1 MSAEMT
7 MLQDHLPAAAAA
19 AASTPAAYW
28 TATAIFVLTFAAIV
42 SEKVHKTKAALFGAA
57 LMLVLQVVTQEEAFH
72 SPHLGID
79 HNVVFLLISMMIL
92 VNVLA
97 RTGLF
102 EWAAIRSAKL
112 AGGRPVRILL
122 FFVALTAIASALLDN
137 VTTVLLV
144 APVTLLIADELDVDP
159 IPFLLAEAMASNVGG
174 TATLIGDPPNI
185 IIGSRARLDFMDFVV
200 HLAPAVA
207 VMMVA
212 LLVALRLFYGR
223 RLHVDEARR
232 QRILAMD
239 ERKMIKDPALAVK
252 SVAVLVLTLLGF
264 TLHGALHLEPATVA
278 LVGAASLLLIARGNP
293 HKVLAEVEWPTIFF
307 FIGLFIVIGGIV
319 KVGLVGDVSR
329 AIVQA
334 TAPSRESMT
343 TTATMLLWCSGLLSA
358 VIDNIP
364 YVATMNP
371 LVLDMADSVF
381 HGGAADAAN
390 LPAATLHQP
399 VLMPVWWALALGAC
413 LGGNATPIGAS
424 ANVVVLGIL
433 ERSGKKVTFGRFM
446 RMGVP
451 VTLTTLAIAQVYL
464 WLRYY

>member
-1 MSAEMT
+1 MNALAVV
-7 MLQDHLPAAAAA
+7 LQDHAPEV
-19 AASTPAAYW
+19 SGAAYW
-28 TATAIFVLTFAAIV
+28 TATAIFALTFAAIF
-42 SEKVHKTKAALFGAA
+42 SEKIHKTKAALFGAA
-57 LMLVLQVVTQEEAFH
+57 SMLVLQVVSQDEAFH
-72 SPHLGID
+72 SQHLGID

-112 AGGRPVRILL
+112 ARGRPVTILL
-122 FFVALTAIASALLDN
+122 MFVALTATASAMLDN

-144 APVTLLIADELDVDP
+144 APVTMLIADELDVDP
-159 IPFLLAEAMASNVGG
+159 VPFLIAEAMASNIGG

-185 IIGSRARLDFMDFVV
+185 IIGSRAQLDFMDFVE
-200 HLAPAVA
+200 HLTPV
-207 VMMVA
+207 VVIMVLA
-212 LLVALRLFYGR
+212 LLASLRLFYGK
-223 RLHVDEARR
+223 RLRVDEARR

-252 SVAVLVLTLLGF
+252 SVAVLVLTLVGF
-264 TLHGALHLEPATVA
+264 VLHGALHLEPATIA
-278 LVGAASLLLIARGNP
+278 LFGAALLLLIAKGDP

-307 FIGLFIVIGGIV
+307 FIGLFIVIGGII
-319 KVGLVGDVSR
+319 KVGLVADVSR

-334 TAPSRESMT
+334 TAPTREDMT
-343 TTATMLLWCSGLLSA
+343 TTATMLLWCSGVLSA

-371 LVLDMADSVF
+371 LVLDMANAVF
-381 HGGAADAAN
+381 HGGTADSAA
-390 LPAATLHQP
+390 LPLTTLHQP

-424 ANVVVLGIL
+424 ANVVILGIL
-433 ERSGKKVTFGRFM
+433 ERSGKKVTFARFM
-446 RMGVP
+446 LMGVP
-451 VTLTTLAIAQVYL
+451 VTLMTLLISQVYL
-464 WLRYY
+464 WVRYY